1 MKKIYFGIA
10 IILACSNVQA
20 QYKKASFL
28 NKSGRTYDVGFAG
41 RFLSDGGGAMP
52 GIYYSYGRDKGK
64 HVFHWFDL
72 ELLLPTKF
80 KYNTV
85 DLDDA
90 TVPVT
95 VSGKSRLSLLYRYN
109 FAYYIIN
116 TENTESKIRPFVTA
130 GINFLIAGGS
140 AKTYDYTPEET
151 SPLKIPAYG
160 NNFSYGA
167 NAGIGGIYAISEKIG
182 IKLMAGYNW
191 QGQLSPDFNNNYGQ
205 ILYKTYSNHPYVSAG
220 VRFVMTG
227 DGE

>member
-1 MKKIYFGIA
+1 MKKIYFGMA
-10 IILACSNVQA
+10 IILACSSVQA

-28 NKSGRTYDVGFAG
+28 SKSGRTYDLGFAG
-41 RFLSDGGGAMP
+41 RFLSDGGGTMP

-80 KYNTV
+80 KYNTT
-85 DLDDA
+85 DLNDEG
-90 TVPVT
+90 TNVT
-95 VSGKSRLSLLYRYN
+95 VSGKSKISLLYRYN
-109 FAYYIIN
+109 FAYYLLN
-116 TENTESKIRPFVTA
+116 TENSDIKIKPFVTA
-130 GINFLIAGGS
+130 GVNFLILGGS
-140 AKTYDYTPEET
+140 AKSYDYTPENAD
-151 SPLKIPAYG
+151 PAKIPSFG

-167 NAGIGGIYAISEKIG
+167 NAGIGGIYSISEKIG

-191 QGQLSPDFNNNYGQ
+191 QGQVSPQFNSGYGNTNYK
-205 ILYKTYSNHPYVSAG
+205 IFSNHPYVGAG